1 MNNTSEQ
8 MEIKWDIP
16 EKVGFIDP
24 LLKRSLQLGAS
35 GEIEVKVSDSGK
47 LLMKLAEMMD
57 EIPQDEVPD
66 MINPLQASVRQL
78 VTDAVKENLSTV
90 INRNSIDLLMIDSH
104 LNQISAGLREMMSP
118 CFDDYGL
125 TISRFSVTK
134 IILPEEDPDFKRI
147 CEFHKISL
155 MAGIYSAEASL
166 RK

>member
-1 MNNTSEQ
+1 

-66 MINPLQASVRQL
+66 MINPLQASAGAERCKDSGCRL
-78 VTDAVKENLSTV
+78 R
-90 INRNSIDLLMIDSH
+90 NRYL
-104 LNQISAGLREMMSP
+104 
-118 CFDDYGL
+118 YV
-125 TISRFSVTK
+125 FS
-134 IILPEEDPDFKRI
+134 
-147 CEFHKISL
+147 
-155 MAGIYSAEASL
+155 G
-166 RK
+166 